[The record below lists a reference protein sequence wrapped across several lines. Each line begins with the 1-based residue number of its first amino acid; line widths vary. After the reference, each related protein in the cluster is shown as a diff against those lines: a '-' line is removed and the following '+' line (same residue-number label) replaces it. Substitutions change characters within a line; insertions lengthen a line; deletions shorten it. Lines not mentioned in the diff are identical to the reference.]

1 MKEISL
7 PYHLIIPTIISIL
20 ILGILFYKRKK
31 LFINDKNKV
40 FWISVILF
48 FCIYLLIVGNATYTH
63 YSTNILLQSFDLNK
77 DGNFNTA
84 EITPEFNIAMRNVIS
99 DTGRNFSFI
108 TGLLF
113 SGIITSFVY
122 VIGTK
127 INQYKNNK
135 L

>member
-20 ILGILFYKRKK
+20 ILGILFYKRKIVFKNEQKK
-31 LFINDKNKV
+31 L
-40 FWISVILF
+40 FWISTIVF
-48 FCIYLLIVGNATYTH
+48 FGIYIFIVGNATYTH
-63 YSTNILLQSFDLNK
+63 YSSNLLLQSFDLNQ
-77 DGNFNTA
+77 DGNFNGR
-84 EITPEFNIAMRNVIS
+84 EITPEFKIAMRNVIS

-108 TGLLF
+108 TGLIF
-113 SGIITSFVY
+113 SGIIASFVY
-122 VIGTK
+122 AIGTK